1 MLLAV
6 DWLAL
11 GVGKHNGVV
20 DNAIPALNDFARKCS
35 SRCPD
40 LDSDFVNVI
49 HANRHPRIFYWP
61 SESVVRRLCVGIP
74 QHHERMTSSAEQII
88 TLLDHFAVF
97 AVVEPEFFPPIQ
109 MFLEYF
115 QFPSSHP
122 VEHRHQFGLDAL
134 SHLQIGHVREAC

>member
-1 MLLAV
+1 MFLAV

-11 GVGKHNGVV
+11 GVGKHNDVV